1 MGTRLVSLRRIL
13 PAVLFRKS
21 TFNRDDT
28 PRKIFSIMG
37 TKKSF
42 KSKAINAVIT
52 AIIRTIFGW
61 VEEWG
66 EDAFFFLVIG
76 DKTCTDVAF
85 YNTENLSCEGALAV
99 TSNVETAGAFFNLAG
114 SADILLEEPFKED
127 DFRKEFE
134 NTSPGKDK
142 QGWFSVDNNEEE
154 GGAL

>member
-1 MGTRLVSLRRIL
+1 M
-13 PAVLFRKS
+13 K
-21 TFNRDDT
+21 
-28 PRKIFSIMG
+28 

-42 KSKAINAVIT
+42 KSKAINAVLT

-99 TSNVETAGAFFNLAG
+99 TENVEAAAAFMDLAG
-114 SADILLEEPFKED
+114 SADILLEERFRED
-127 DFRKEFE
+127 DFCREYE
-134 NTSPGKDK
+134 NKRPGKDK
-142 QGWFSVDNNEEE
+142 QGWFSVENNEEK